1 MSGWFWIVAAI
12 GLGVVVGGLA
22 DYLLLARP
30 GYQPVPLVMD
40 PVPTLFI
47 PGHLGTRYSFGHM
60 LWRLQRRYGL
70 SKDVVAIVAPDGKVH
85 LRGQLNLN
93 HHAAVQVLFTD
104 KAVRP
109 AAQLHGLEKVIAA
122 LQTQQA
128 FAEVNIVGH
137 SMGGVTAVLYLLSKP
152 TVPVANLVTIAAP
165 MNDLEVAQR
174 SPILNW
180 RLTRTGP
187 EHAAPIYQ
195 QFQKT
200 IGNLPANLRWL
211 NIAGDLLIGGRHDGE
226 VAINSSFAIRY
237 LVKDRIK
244 DYTEVVIR
252 GPRAAHS
259 LLHENRLVD
268 HDIVEYLWQR
278 QRDF

>member
-12 GLGVVVGGLA
+12 GLVVVVGGLA

-152 TVPVANLVTIAAP
+152 TVPVANLVTIAA
-165 MNDLEVAQR
+165 R
-174 SPILNW
+174 
-180 RLTRTGP
+180 
-187 EHAAPIYQ
+187 
-195 QFQKT
+195 
-200 IGNLPANLRWL
+200 
-211 NIAGDLLIGGRHDGE
+211 
-226 VAINSSFAIRY
+226 
-237 LVKDRIK
+237 
-244 DYTEVVIR
+244 
-252 GPRAAHS
+252 
-259 LLHENRLVD
+259 
-268 HDIVEYLWQR
+268 
-278 QRDF
+278 

>member
-1 MSGWFWIVAAI
+1 MSSWFWLVIAV
-12 GLGVVVGGLA
+12 GTVVIAGGLA
-22 DYLLLARP
+22 DFILLGRP
-30 GYQPVPLVMD
+30 GYAPVPLVMD
-40 PVPTLFI
+40 ATPTLFI

-60 LWRLQRRYGL
+60 LWRMQRRYGL
-70 SKDVVAIVAPDGKVH
+70 SKDVVAIVAPDGRVR
-85 LRGQLNLN
+85 LRGRLNLN

-104 KAVRP
+104 KTVRP
-109 AAQLHGLEKVIAA
+109 AAQLRGLNHVITA
-122 LQTQQA
+122 LQAQQA
-128 FAEVNIVGH
+128 FSQLNLIGH

-152 TVPVANLVTIAAP
+152 AVPVANLVTIAAP

-180 RLTRTGP
+180 SLTRQGP
-187 EHAAPIYQ
+187 EHTAPIYQ
-195 QFQKT
+195 QFQRT
-200 IGNLPANLRWL
+200 IDNLPSDLRWL
-211 NIAGDLLIGGRHDGE
+211 NIAGDLMLGGRHDGE
-226 VAINSSFAIRY
+226 VAINSSFAVRY

-268 HDIVEYLWQR
+268 HDIVEYLWQQ
-278 QRDF
+278 QRAF